1 MSDLSP
7 ELQQLV
13 QAGRLASRPTEGDAE
28 RVFVGLEARLGI
40 AAGIAG
46 GAMVA
51 NVARGGYRA
60 LAAKIASVTAASVG
74 LIAGGMLVAQSLSRS
89 NAPQAEGAANVTHS
103 VVLAP
108 SVEALAPNPS
118 QTLPAT
124 TPAAD
129 SQQRSEAT
137 SLSARGSSRPHDS
150 LSEEVAI
157 LTRAEKELHSGR
169 AASALRL
176 LSEHE
181 RKYRN
186 GKLAE
191 ERTAARIQALCA
203 LGRVSEANA
212 LMTRLSPQSL
222 HGEPARQACAAQK
235 KTTGQ

>member
-1 MSDLSP
+1 MTDLSQ

-28 RVFVGLEARLGI
+28 RVFAGLEARLGI
-40 AAGIAG
+40 AAGVAA
-46 GAMVA
+46 GAMA
-51 NVARGGYRA
+51 ASIARDGYRV
-60 LAAKIASVTAASVG
+60 LAAKIASVTATSVA
-74 LIAGGMLVAQSLSRS
+74 LIAGGMLVVQSLSRE
-89 NAPQAEGAANVTHS
+89 NAPQAEGAANLTHS

-108 SVEALAPNPS
+108 SVEAPAPKPS

-124 TPAAD
+124 TPAAE
-129 SQQRSEAT
+129 SQPRTEAT
-137 SLSARGSSRPHDS
+137 SLSARGSSRPRDS

-157 LTRAEKELHSGR
+157 LTRAERELHSGR
-169 AASALRL
+169 AESALRL

-203 LGRVSEANA
+203 LGRVTEANA
-212 LMTRLSPQSL
+212 LMTRLSPESL
-222 HGEPARQACAAQK
+222 HGEPARRACAAQK
-235 KTTGQ
+235 KAPGQ